1 MSDAMT
7 FFERPPFHPYVDLS
21 CWLIVFRPS
30 SYAWSSP
37 KYLTQTEIDED
48 VGVTLADV
56 AYLAINLNKI
66 VFSLSH
72 ERIDELTFVVG
83 RGHYDTDED
92 SDEYLTYGNGP
103 MPQHSV
109 HLNPIATIW
118 LKENLKRCLDHLRSS
133 A

>member
-21 CWLIVFRPS
+21 CWLIVFQP
-30 SYAWSSP
+30 AKNMWSQP
-37 KYLTQTEIDED
+37 KYITQIEINED

-56 AYLAINLNKI
+56 AYLAINLN
-66 VFSLSH
+66 STHSPSH
-72 ERIDELTFVVG
+72 EWIDKLTFVVG

-92 SDEYLTYGNGP
+92 SEDYLTYGNDP
-103 MPQHSV
+103 MPQHFV

-118 LKENLKRCLDHLRSS
+118 LKENLKRCLDHLQSS